1 MRLMARVVPR
11 NRGGAGSLAWR
22 LCCRQT
28 KVIHVIYHGNEQ
40 VEEQLT
46 AVFHLVLHRAAAL
59 EGVARADDERKV
71 VRTKLGVVIG
81 CVGVGVTSRCQD
93 GRALD
98 ARLQSLL
105 AKSQLLQL
113 LQSVLLSLAVN
124 NSVLQD
130 RACGRVDH
138 CLVGTVVVTTVLK
151 GPGVTLLVELEA
163 RVVVALVEVLE
174 NRGKDLGLLVGEID
188 ALVGG
193 LVELTAACS
202 LEIGRV
208 GQNVLV
214 CCEETLLSADAYCDD
229 GADDLS
235 VMVLHLEWR
244 CVLTF
249 PTTAMWRSTKEPA
262 KLVEPAG
269 PASLLSSTT
278 G

>member
-1 MRLMARVVPR
+1 MSLMARFVPR

-22 LCCRQT
+22 LCRQT

-71 VRTKLGVVIG
+71 VRTKLGVVVRRI
-81 CVGVGVTSRCQD
+81 GVGVTSRCQD

-98 ARLQSLL
+98 ARLQALL

-113 LQSVLLSLAVN
+113 LQSVLLSLAVDHC
-124 NSVLQD
+124 VLQD
-130 RACGRVDH
+130 GSCRRVDH
-138 CLVGTVVVTTVLK
+138 CLVGTVVVTAILEC
-151 GPGVTLLVELEA
+151 PGVALLVELEA
-163 RVVVALVEVLE
+163 RVVVALVQILE
-174 NRGKDLGLLVGEID
+174 DRRENLGLLIRQID

-202 LEIGRV
+202 LEVGRV

-214 CCEETLLSADAYCDD
+214 RCEETLLSADAYCDD

-235 VMVLHLEWR
+235 VMVLHFEWR

-249 PTTAMWRSTKEPA
+249 PRTAM
-262 KLVEPAG
+262 
-269 PASLLSSTT
+269 
-278 G
+278 

>member
-1 MRLMARVVPR
+1 MRLMARDVPR

-22 LCCRQT
+22 LCGQT

-46 AVFHLVLHRAAAL
+46 TVLHLVLHRAAAL
-59 EGVARADDERKV
+59 EGVARTDDERKV
-71 VRTKLGVVIG
+71 VRTKLGVVVG
-81 CVGVGVTSRCQD
+81 CVGVGVTGRGQD

-113 LQSVLLSLAVN
+113 LQTVFLRLAVDHC
-124 NSVLQD
+124 VLQD
-130 RACGRVDH
+130 GSSGGVDH
-138 CLVGTVVVTTVLK
+138 RLVGTVVVTTILK
-151 GPGVTLLVELEA
+151 GPGVALLVEFET
-163 RVVVALVEVLE
+163 RVVVTLVEVLE
-174 NRGKDLGLLVGEID
+174 DGGEDLGLLIGQID

-202 LEIGRV
+202 LEVGRV

-214 CCEETLLSADAYCDD
+214 CCEETLLGAYAYCDD

-235 VMVLHLEWR
+235 VFVLHLEWR

-249 PTTAMWRSTKEPA
+249 PTMAM
-262 KLVEPAG
+262 
-269 PASLLSSTT
+269 
-278 G
+278 